1 MASFHVQ
8 IKSAKPGVALNH
20 LLYITR
26 KSVICPAKQQ
36 ELVWMESKNL
46 PMWAPG
52 PEEFFAAADKH
63 ERANG
68 AAYREYEVSLPK
80 ELPLEKNVALT
91 KKIAEKVLGPRPCQL
106 VIHTTI
112 GSISGEPHP
121 HLHAMYSDRACDG
134 VERTEETYF
143 SRYNA
148 AEPEKGGAKKL
159 SGGKTPSE
167 IFGQARENRRKIANC
182 INDALEEHGIPQR
195 VDPRSLK
202 ERGIKRE
209 AEKRLG
215 VKGVKA
221 LTPKGREAILK
232 ARAASKRQ
240 T

>member
-8 IKSAKPGVALNH
+8 IKSAKPGAALNH

-36 ELVWMESKNL
+36 ELVWSESKNL

-52 PEEFFAAADKH
+52 PEAFFNAADKY

-80 ELPLEKNVALT
+80 ELPLEINIAVT
-91 KKIAEKVLGPRPCQL
+91 EDIAEKVLERRPYQL
-106 VIHTTI
+106 AIHEKL
-112 GSISGEPHP
+112 GSISGERHP
-121 HLHAMYSDRACDG
+121 HAHLMYSDRVCDG
-134 VERTEETYF
+134 IERTGETYF

-167 IFGQARENRRKIANC
+167 IFENARETRKKIAKC

-202 ERGIKRE
+202 ERGIKRK
-209 AEKRLG
+209 AEKPLG
-215 VKGVKA
+215 FKGVKA
-221 LTPKGREAILK
+221 LTLKGRESILK
-232 ARAASKRQ
+232 ARAASKRP